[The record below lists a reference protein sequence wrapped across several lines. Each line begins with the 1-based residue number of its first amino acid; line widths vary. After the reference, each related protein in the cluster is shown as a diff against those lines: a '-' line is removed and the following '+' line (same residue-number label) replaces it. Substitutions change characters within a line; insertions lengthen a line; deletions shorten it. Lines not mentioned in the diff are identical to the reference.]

1 MATKTTAGPN
11 KQSSVRFDQPE
22 EEFLRRAK
30 KATGLSKREIIRRA
44 CRFAL
49 PKFLSGQVDI
59 MKLR

>member
-1 MATKTTAGPN
+1 MATKATAGTG
-11 KQSSVRFDQPE
+11 KQSSVRFDKPE
-22 EEFLRRAK
+22 AEFLDRAK
-30 KATGLSKREIIRRA
+30 RATGLSKREIIRRA